1 MHVARAMRTALA
13 LIAAVAAN
21 GVIGR
26 DGKLPWRLPEDLRH
40 FRALTTG
47 HSVIMGRRTWDS
59 IGRALPARQN
69 IVVTRQP
76 GFAADG
82 ALVARSLTDALAA
95 VRLPEPAF
103 CIGGG
108 ELYRT
113 AMPLART
120 AYVTQIDRAFDGDA
134 RFPAL
139 DPAHWRETSRETHA
153 ATGADG
159 FGYAFVTYERRAAA
173 F

>member
-1 MHVARAMRTALA
+1 MRTALA
-13 LIAAVAAN
+13 LIVAVAAN
-21 GVIGR
+21 RVIGR
-26 DGKLPWRLPEDLRH
+26 DGKLPWRLPDDMRH

-47 HSVIMGRRTWDS
+47 HSIIMGRRTWDS
-59 IGRALPARQN
+59 LGRALPARQN

-76 GFAADG
+76 AFAADG
-82 ALVARSLTDALAA
+82 ATVVRSLTDALAA

-120 AYVTQIDRAFDGDA
+120 AYVTEIDGAFEGDA
-134 RFPAL
+134 TFPTL
-139 DPAHWRETSRETHA
+139 DPAHWREASREAHA
-153 ATGADG
+153 APDADG
-159 FGYAFVTYERRAAA
+159 WGYAFVTYERRAAA